1 MLIFLL
7 TVADEQY
14 RPQIERLFKRYHH
27 DMLRIAKRA
36 FRSCGRQNP
45 GMDAEDAVQS
55 TFGSI
60 VRYAHAVPFD
70 RSEAELRAYVY
81 TILHH
86 EIAKILEDP
95 EQAFSIDAS
104 ELPDRESLPEFGERL
119 HVREQYDEVVA
130 FIREMDPKYSTVLL
144 LYFAEELTGEQIAK
158 LLGISKNT
166 VYTRLRRGK
175 QQLLDR
181 FGKGE
186 DT

>member
-1 MLIFLL
+1 M
-7 TVADEQY
+7 E
-14 RPQIERLFKRYHH
+14 E
-27 DMLRIAKRA
+27 
-36 FRSCGRQNP
+36 
-45 GMDAEDAVQS
+45 
-55 TFGSI
+55 
-60 VRYAHAVPFD
+60 
-70 RSEAELRAYVY
+70 
-81 TILHH
+81 
-86 EIAKILEDP
+86 P

-175 QQLLDR
+175 QQVIGLGNVN
-181 FGKGE
+181 GKNSITSTLSTSSLKRSIQHELTHNLGGTHE
-186 DT
+186 NCTPNQDCVLKGDFNKWCDNCREAIKNNYQ

>member
-1 MLIFLL
+1 MLLFFMTI
-7 TVADEQY
+7 ADEQY
-14 RPQIERLFKRYHH
+14 RPQIERLFKRYHNE
-27 DMLRIAKRA
+27 MMRVAKKAFRA
-36 FRSCGRQNP
+36 FGRQNP
-45 GMDAEDAVQS
+45 GLDAEDAVQS

-70 RSEAELRAYVY
+70 RPEAELRAYIY
-81 TILHH
+81 AILHH
-86 EIAKILEDP
+86 EIEKIMEEP
-95 EQAFSIDAS
+95 EQAFAIDSS

-158 LLGISKNT
+158 LLEISKYT
-166 VYTRLRRGK
+166 VYTRLHRGK